1 MTTLVT
7 TAATKLRSSPGS
19 LYLHIT
25 TLLRRRIQSGEWRQ
39 GQKVPT
45 LEQLAREFGVAR
57 VTVRQ
62 AMSIL
67 EAEGLIWRKQGK
79 GTFVKDDILSGP
91 WFSLQTEWSS
101 LVKMIT
107 FADTAIE
114 LHKVAEER
122 KSPPLAPADG
132 KPASA
137 YQYMK
142 RVHSKNGVPYAVIH
156 IYLERRTYLK
166 APKEFS
172 RHPVISVIETVPGLK
187 IGVARQQ
194 LTIGTAD
201 IESADLLRVPVN
213 SPVAQVRRV
222 IQDQS
227 GTVIYYGDLIYRGDF
242 VKLDIT
248 LRK

>member
-7 TAATKLRSSPGS
+7 AASKLRSSPGS
-19 LYLHIT
+19 LYSHIT

-39 GQKVPT
+39 GQKVQT

-62 AMSIL
+62 AMGIL
-67 EAEGLIWRKQGK
+67 ESEGLIWRKQGK

-101 LVKMIT
+101 LVKMTMFGDI
-107 FADTAIE
+107 AAE
-114 LHKVAEER
+114 LRKVRESR
-122 KSPPLAPADG
+122 KAPPLSASDG

-137 YQYMK
+137 YQYMQ
-142 RVHSKNGVPYAVIH
+142 RVHSKNDVPYAVIH
-156 IYLERRTYLK
+156 IYLDRRIYLK
-166 APKEFS
+166 APREFS
-172 RHPVISVIETVPGLK
+172 QRPVISILETIPRVR
-187 IGVARQQ
+187 IGAARQQ

-201 IESADLLRVPVN
+201 IDAAELLRVPVN
-213 SPVAQVRRV
+213 APVAQVRRV
-222 IQDQS
+222 IHDEA

-242 VKLDIT
+242 VKLDIN